1 MERASPVTTERIVGV
16 AILLPFREDVHDPR
30 QTFVAAPAPARHH
43 HILHQIWPIGAGPRS
58 LDRGQGFVTDK
69 GRYVDRNEGW
79 KIAEAAGQ
87 IIARC
92 GGDTTDGG
100 TLYSENVW

>member
-1 MERASPVTTERIVGV
+1 MPAERIVGV
-16 AILLPFREDVHDPR
+16 AILLPFREDAPDPR
-30 QTFVAAPAPARHH
+30 RAFAAAPAPARHH
-43 HILHQIWPIGAGPRS
+43 HILHQLWHLSERRCPDA
-58 LDRGQGFVTDK
+58 GQGFVTDR
-69 GRYVDRNEGW
+69 GRYVDRQEGW